1 MHSTSLSYK
10 YPDLNDQLALITGA
24 ASGIGRATAK
34 LMARQGCTVVIADVN
49 ELAGK
54 SLLQKIEHE
63 GLRASYI
70 KLNVTS
76 QSSVQTAITKI
87 IENYQ
92 KIDVLVNCAG
102 FIRRANVVDLTEDE
116 WDQSIAVNLKSIYLL
131 AKAVVPYMRQQG
143 KGNIVNVASGWGL
156 VGGTNAVG
164 YCAAK
169 GGVVQISR
177 AMAVD
182 HGKDGIR
189 VNCVCPGDT
198 NTPMLVSEA
207 KQLGLAHDALIQ
219 DGCHRPLGRVG
230 EPDEIAST
238 ICFLASTASSFMT
251 GSVLVVDGGGLAG
264 SM

>member
-1 MHSTSLSYK
+1 MPSHLTSYQ
-10 YPDLNDQLALITGA
+10 YTDLVNQVVVITGA
-24 ASGIGRATAK
+24 ASGIGAATAK
-34 LMARQGCTVVIADVN
+34 FMARQGCKVVIADIN
-49 ELAGK
+49 KLAGQ
-54 SLLQKIEHE
+54 SLCQEIELS
-63 GLRASYI
+63 GFQASYI
-70 KLNVTS
+70 QVDVTS
-76 QSSVQTAITKI
+76 PVSIQAAITKI
-87 IENYQ
+87 INDHQ
-92 KIDVLVNCAG
+92 QINVLINCAG
-102 FIRRANVVDLTEDE
+102 FIRRANVLNLTEEE
-116 WDQSIAVNLKSIYLL
+116 WDQSIAINLKSVYLL
-131 AKAVVPYMRQQG
+131 ARAVIPCMQQQG
-143 KGNIVNVASGWGL
+143 HGNIVNVASGWGL
-156 VGGTNAVG
+156 IGGANAVG

-169 GGVVQISR
+169 GGVVQITR

-230 EPDEIAST
+230 EPEEIAST